1 MIPAQSKL
9 PNHLERHLPEIAIAA
24 LLLVLYGPLMLHWVD
39 GWLNKSINLE
49 HEYFSHGLIGFPFAA
64 YIAWEKHQ
72 EWEELPDRPNPV
84 GGVLMGLAAVFYL
97 SGLWDLV
104 NLSLPLLL
112 IGMCIWLKGLP
123 GLQLMGFPLLLIAL
137 ATPNDLP
144 YLIAPYTLPLQ
155 SFIAGVAGFTL
166 MQFGLDVTVEN
177 IYLLVGGRIV
187 EVAPHCA
194 GIKMLFT
201 TIYVAL
207 MLLYWTGNLA
217 SRATTFWFLTAATIL
232 SVTTNILR
240 NTTLTFLHGTEQD
253 SLFYWLHDSWGGDL
267 ISAGMLLMLIPT
279 LNLVEN
285 LVRSLS
291 APPQVE
297 D

>member
-9 PNHLERHLPEIAIAA
+9 PAPLERHLPEIAIGA
-24 LLLVLYGPLMLHWVD
+24 LLLALYGPLMLHWVD

-64 YIAWEKHQ
+64 YIAWEQRQ

-112 IGMCIWLKGLP
+112 IGMCVWLKGLP
-123 GLQLMGFPLLLIAL
+123 GLRLMGFPLLLIAL

-155 SFIAGVAGFTL
+155 SFIAGVAGFIL

-177 IYLLVGGRIV
+177 IYLLVGGRI
-187 EVAPHCA
+187 
-194 GIKMLFT
+194 F
-201 TIYVAL
+201 
-207 MLLYWTGNLA
+207 
-217 SRATTFWFLTAATIL
+217 
-232 SVTTNILR
+232 
-240 NTTLTFLHGTEQD
+240 
-253 SLFYWLHDSWGGDL
+253 
-267 ISAGMLLMLIPT
+267 
-279 LNLVEN
+279 
-285 LVRSLS
+285 
-291 APPQVE
+291 
-297 D
+297 

>member
-1 MIPAQSKL
+1 MMPAQFKL
-9 PNHLERHLPEIAIAA
+9 PNQLERYLPEIAIAA
-24 LLLVLYGPLMLHWVD
+24 LLLALYGPLMLHWVD
-39 GWLNKSINLE
+39 GWLNKNINLE
-49 HEYFSHGLIGFPFAA
+49 HEYFSHGLLGFPFAA
-64 YIAWEKHQ
+64 FIAWEKRQ
-72 EWEELPDRPNPV
+72 QWEELRDRANPF
-84 GGVLMGLAAVFYL
+84 GAVLMGLAAVFYL

-112 IGMCIWLKGLP
+112 LGLCIWLKGLP
-123 GLQLMGFPLLLIAL
+123 GLRLMGFPLLLIAL

-155 SFIAGVAGFTL
+155 SFIAGVGGFIL

-201 TIYVAL
+201 TLYVAL
-207 MLLYWTGNLA
+207 MLLYWTGHLA
-217 SRATTFWFLTAATIL
+217 SRVTTIGFLISATLL

-240 NTTLTFLHGTEQD
+240 NTTLTFFHGTGKD
-253 SLFYWLHDSWGGDL
+253 DLFYWLHDSWGGDL
-267 ISAGMLLMLIPT
+267 ISAFMLLMLVPT
-279 LNLVEN
+279 LMLVEH
-285 LVRSLS
+285 LVRSFS
-291 APPQVE
+291 DMPQDE
-297 D
+297 A